1 MIRLYPNGVAE
12 STVVP
17 VSSII

>member
-1 MIRLYPNGVAE
+1 MIRLYPNGVVE

-17 VSSII
+17 ASSII